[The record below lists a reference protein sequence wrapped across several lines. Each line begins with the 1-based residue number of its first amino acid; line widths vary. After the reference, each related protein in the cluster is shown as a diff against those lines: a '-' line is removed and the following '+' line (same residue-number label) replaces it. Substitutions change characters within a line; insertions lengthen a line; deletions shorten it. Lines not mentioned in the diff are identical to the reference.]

1 MEPSETRRQFGK
13 VFDSVAEAYDAVR
26 SGYPPALVD
35 LAIGRGGLRAGGRVL
50 EIGSG
55 TGKLTELLVERG
67 LRVDAVEPGPNMAAA
82 ARRRVGETDALTFH
96 IGPFEDVDLPEEE
109 FDAVFSATAFHWVD
123 PRVGWA
129 KAAAHLKPGGLLA
142 LLVHTEV
149 RDEQSTSIH
158 DEFIEVLMRHA
169 PAFAAE
175 SSPPRELDAIL
186 AGAAE
191 RRDNASAVWDWLMS
205 DGRHGMTVGGAAPLF
220 EDVEV
225 ASDVRT
231 VDETADDLIALLRTT
246 SLYFMIDADRREA
259 FEEDD
264 RRLVERHGGSIRTS
278 VATLL
283 MTARRTSVSPEAS
296 AS

>member
-1 MEPSETRRQFGK
+1 
-13 VFDSVAEAYDAVR
+13 
-26 SGYPPALVD
+26 
-35 LAIGRGGLRAGGRVL
+35 
-50 EIGSG
+50 
-55 TGKLTELLVERG
+55 
-67 LRVDAVEPGPNMAAA
+67 
-82 ARRRVGETDALTFH
+82 
-96 IGPFEDVDLPEEE
+96 
-109 FDAVFSATAFHWVD
+109 
-123 PRVGWA
+123 
-129 KAAAHLKPGGLLA
+129 LLA

-149 RDEQSTSIH
+149 RDGQSTAIH
-158 DEFIEVLMRHA
+158 DEFVEILMRHA

-205 DGRHGMTVGGAAPLF
+205 DGRHAMTVAEAAPLF

-264 RRLVERHGGSIRTS
+264 RKLVERHGGSIRTS

-283 MTARRTSVSPEAS
+283 MTARRTRVSPEAS